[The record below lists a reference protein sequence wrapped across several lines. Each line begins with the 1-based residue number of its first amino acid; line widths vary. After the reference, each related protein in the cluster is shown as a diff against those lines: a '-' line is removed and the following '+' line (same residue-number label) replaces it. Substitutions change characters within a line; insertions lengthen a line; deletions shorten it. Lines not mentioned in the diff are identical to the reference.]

1 MDVHGQDHCAR
12 GEVLRKI
19 KKSWWP
25 PFLIGTVDQ
34 VLHEC
39 NVYAQYNVRKAFSA
53 AIGHIPPPDGPF
65 RHLIIDLK
73 QSKTS
78 PGQEIYAGYSG
89 QIQSLD

>member
-25 PFLIGTVDQ
+25 PFLIGTVD
-34 VLHEC
+34 
-39 NVYAQYNVRKAFSA
+39 NVRKAFSA